1 MNRTRVKATITYSDG
16 TERTAYM
23 SADSAKNLV
32 GNACRGDNLGQIKK
46 IEIEYIED
54 TAYKFRS
61 IIVGLNAGIEA
72 LRKRNLELHAGDMK
86 EIFPSRVIDE
96 MVEQNEAA
104 IKECKKYCNYAAE
117 ILHTAEKLEAE
128 YDQVTISEDGTID
141 NQRKAAAKTDRH
153 EDEKREKFLVILG
166 ADVDMEKASKQGFI
180 NIK

>member
-1 MNRTRVKATITYSDG
+1 MNNRKVKAKIIYADG
-16 TERTAYM
+16 TERTATM

-32 GNACRGDNLGQIKK
+32 ANACSDEYQIKK
-46 IEIEYIED
+46 IEIEYVED

-96 MVEQNEAA
+96 MIEQNEAA

-153 EDEKREKFLVILG
+153 EDEKREKFLVVLG
-166 ADVDMEKASKQGFI
+166 ADVDMEKASNQGFI
-180 NIK
+180 NIKER